1 MVLSDETGERIARVV
16 AGVVQQ
22 AVEDAG
28 AAGVVVL
35 EPDSPE
41 GRLAVAWSVRLLGAD
56 RVWRI
61 DPDGASGNDVGGSP
75 DRREEFRRGVAR
87 VLARDRN
94 GLLMHPANK
103 TALLLDPFPP
113 PEPLLPL
120 GDLYATH
127 VARLSDGAWTGSD
140 GLHELA
146 DAAGGIETLDAA
158 LAAIVEGRAPAA
170 RALGHLPEAVR
181 RGILQRWE
189 AGRFWRRRPG
199 LVPKLGA
206 RTLGIDLFA

>member
-1 MVLSDETGERIARVV
+1 MVLSAEAGERIARVV
-16 AGVVQQ
+16 SGVVQQ
-22 AVEDAG
+22 AVADAG

-35 EPDSPE
+35 DPDSPE
-41 GRLAVAWSVRLLGAD
+41 GRLAVAWSVRVLGAD
-56 RVWRI
+56 RVWHT
-61 DPDGASGNDVGGSP
+61 DPDGASGNEIGRSP

-87 VLARDRN
+87 VLARERN

-113 PEPLLPL
+113 PEPVLPL

-127 VARLSDGAWTGSD
+127 VATLADGGWTGSD
-140 GLHELA
+140 ALRELA

-158 LAAIVEGRAPAA
+158 LAALVEGRAPAA
-170 RALGHLPEAVR
+170 RALGNLPEPVR
-181 RGILQRWE
+181 RDILQRWE
-189 AGRFWRRRPG
+189 AGRFWRRRAG